1 MFYDKFKR
9 LCDQRGL
16 SPSAVVKAL
25 GLSTGNIAAWK
36 RGQTPKYE
44 RLVAIADFF
53 GVSIDEL
60 AGEPVQEG
68 DATNRIDS
76 AELVDYL
83 DQLRDR
89 PEMRM
94 LFSVAKNAKK
104 SEIEAIV
111 RFIES
116 LRKS

>member
-1 MFYDKFKR
+1 MFYDKFKG

-53 GVSIDEL
+53 GVSIEEL
-60 AGEPVQEG
+60 AGEPV

-94 LFSVAKNAKK
+94 LFSATKNAKK

-111 RFIES
+111 HFIES